1 MTSSEYPSGPQ
12 PVTLLDR
19 FDKLKLEGWLPSQ
32 AVEILSLLHLCGHFH
47 TPFAPVGPS
56 AVGFWLGPNSNLVV
70 RSDAGELDPSKIP
83 TRDPG
88 FYDPKPTPFTMP
100 AFNPGLLEQEHDKLL
115 QATLMSKSRTV
126 EQYLVENPG
135 ALKNVKELDA
145 AKWLAPKLTP
155 DDEVTRETYRDECM
169 NKFGLSEVGYEER
182 VWYAARFLAGLPRK
196 RKSGAPKGRRK
207 ASISRKPRKVTK
219 K

>member
-1 MTSSEYPSGPQ
+1 
-12 PVTLLDR
+12 
-19 FDKLKLEGWLPSQ
+19 
-32 AVEILSLLHLCGHFH
+32 
-47 TPFAPVGPS
+47 
-56 AVGFWLGPNSNLVV
+56 
-70 RSDAGELDPSKIP
+70 
-83 TRDPG
+83 
-88 FYDPKPTPFTMP
+88 
-100 AFNPGLLEQEHDKLL
+100 
-115 QATLMSKSRTV
+115 MSKSRTV

-182 VWYAARFLAGLPRK
+182 VWYAARFLAGLPRE

-207 ASISRKPRKVTK
+207 SQHLQKPRKVTK